1 MGNAS
6 NPSNSIYTVPNLMT
20 SLRLILAAVA
30 AAMFF
35 GGTFETIAVVLC
47 VIGLLLDAADGWYAR
62 RFAQCSHLGR
72 FMDPLA
78 DKLLIGVIYAVI
90 AINLNSVV
98 VWVLFGLVMGR
109 EIVVTASR
117 SWGFYRRGA
126 PFPTD
131 KLGKAKMIVQS
142 LAGAVILTYAYVLG
156 GGFSVLLYPV
166 IATLVVITILSY
178 ISAGRYLVPGFLTVA
193 GSRRAP

>member
-1 MGNAS
+1 MR
-6 NPSNSIYTVPNLMT
+6 NPLQPTNSICTVPNLMT
-20 SLRLILAAVA
+20 SMRAVLAAVA

-35 GGTFETIAVVLC
+35 GGRFETLAVILC
-47 VIGLLLDAADGWYAR
+47 VVGLLLDAADGWYAR

-78 DKLLIGVIYAVI
+78 DKLLIGVIYTVI
-90 AINLNSVV
+90 AINLNSIV

-109 EIVVTASR
+109 EMVVTASR

-126 PFPTD
+126 PFPAD

-142 LAGAVILTYAYVLG
+142 LAGALILTYAYVLR
-156 GGFSVLLYPV
+156 GGFSPLLYPV

-178 ISAGRYLVPGFLTVA
+178 ISAGRYLVPGFLAMT
-193 GSRRAP
+193 GLRRTS